1 MKQKII
7 IASSNKGK
15 IKEAQEILKEYEI
28 IPISEFGIN
37 IDVEE
42 DQDTFEKNAI
52 KKAKTI
58 AKELKRKMVSSR

>member
-37 IDVEE
+37 INVEE
-42 DQDTFEKNAI
+42 DQETFEKNAI

-58 AKELKRKMVSSR
+58 AKELKRKMVLSR

>member
-28 IPISEFGIN
+28 IPISEFGID
-37 IDVEE
+37 IDIEE

-58 AKELKRKMVSSR
+58 AKELKRKMVLSR

>member
-15 IKEAQEILKEYEI
+15 IKETQEILNEYEI
-28 IPISEFGIN
+28 IPISEFGID
-37 IDVEE
+37 IDIEE

-52 KKAKTI
+52 KKAKNI
-58 AKELKRKMVSSR
+58 AKELKRQMVLSR

>member
-15 IKEAQEILKEYEI
+15 IKETQEILNEYEI
-28 IPISEFGIN
+28 IPISEFGIG
-37 IDVEE
+37 IDIEE

-58 AKELKRKMVSSR
+58 AKELKRQIVLSR

>member
-1 MKQKII
+1 MKQEII

-28 IPISEFGIN
+28 IPISEFGID
-37 IDVEE
+37 IDIEE
-42 DQDTFEKNAI
+42 NQDTFEKNAI

-58 AKELKRKMVSSR
+58 AKELKRKMVLSR